1 MADYDKDQVKV
12 GYVHATVTLSGEAKL
27 LAAELERLRVS
38 GLVDRANL
46 EVVVKRSSLDPTPEL
61 KRLPP
66 MRRGDSGPEAGD
78 LATIEKRLSSKEL
91 GFLADLIRRFEAIT
105 NDD

>member
-1 MADYDKDQVKV
+1 MADYDKDAVPV
-12 GYVHATVTLSGEAKL
+12 GYVHATVTLAGEAKL

-46 EVVVKRSSLDPTPEL
+46 EVVVHRSRLDPTPEL

-66 MRRGDSGPEAGD
+66 IVRGESQVTEAD
-78 LATIEKRLSSKEL
+78 LPTIEKRLGEKEL
-91 GFLADLIRRFEAIT
+91 NFLAEMIRRFEAIT
-105 NDD
+105 TD

>member
-1 MADYDKDQVKV
+1 MADFEKDAVPV

-46 EVVVKRSSLDPTPEL
+46 EVVVQRSKLDTTPEL

-66 MRRGDSGPEAGD
+66 IVKGNSEDTDAD
-78 LATIEKRLSSKEL
+78 LPTIEKRLGEKEL
-91 GFLADLIRRFEAIT
+91 AFLAEMIRRFEAIT
-105 NDD
+105 TE

>member
-1 MADYDKDQVKV
+1 MADFDKDAVPV

-46 EVVVKRSSLDPTPEL
+46 EVVVHRSKLDQTPEL

-66 MRRGDSGPEAGD
+66 IRKGESDGTEAD
-78 LATIEKRLSSKEL
+78 LATIEKRLGEKEL
-91 GFLADLIRRFEAIT
+91 LFLAEMIRRFEAIT
-105 NDD
+105 TD

>member
-1 MADYDKDQVKV
+1 M
-12 GYVHATVTLSGEAKL
+12 
-27 LAAELERLRVS
+27 
-38 GLVDRANL
+38 
-46 EVVVKRSSLDPTPEL
+46 KRSSLDPTPEL

-66 MRRGDSGPEAGD
+66 MRRGDKGGPEAGD

-91 GFLADLIRRFEAIT
+91 GFLADLMRRFEAIT

>member
-1 MADYDKDQVKV
+1 MADFDKDAVPV

-27 LAAELERLRVS
+27 LAAELERMRVS

-46 EVVVKRSSLDPTPEL
+46 EVVVHRSKLDRTPEL

-66 MRRGDSGPEAGD
+66 IRKGETDGATEAD
-78 LATIEKRLSSKEL
+78 LPTIEKRLGDKEL
-91 GFLADLIRRFEAIT
+91 NFLAEMIRRFEAIT
-105 NDD
+105 TE